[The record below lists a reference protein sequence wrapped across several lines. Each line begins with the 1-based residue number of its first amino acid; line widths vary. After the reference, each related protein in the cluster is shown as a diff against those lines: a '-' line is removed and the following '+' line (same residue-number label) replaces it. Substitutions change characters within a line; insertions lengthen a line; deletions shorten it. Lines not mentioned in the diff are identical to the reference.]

1 MATRI
6 IDKPIGEILI
16 HLGVIK
22 DYHLEKVL
30 ALQQERQNQSLT
42 GELLIESGFAKEE
55 DIVRGLKAQYSF
67 AYLPLTNYS
76 IDIEITKILPHEI
89 AIKHCVIPVHKYGN
103 SLSVAIA
110 NPLNKTAIK
119 EIEEISKC
127 KVKVFIST
135 PSDIKNKIKECY
147 KKEINP
153 EPQRVVIEKVENGN
167 NGGNGKN
174 DDNGKNA
181 ENNLD
186 NLIKDCNTI
195 SSGINYRSEYEDF
208 LNEAK
213 ELLSYGYY
221 YSCVAM
227 CSMLAEHIIRNILRK
242 KILGDKSYVM
252 ISSEETK
259 IIDTFPSN
267 LICKFLFE
275 NELVDKTVV
284 DAFEDLASLRNK
296 YFQIY
301 VKPSEK
307 NARLSTE
314 LLENIIKA
322 TENIVLSK

>member
-1 MATRI
+1 VKVATRI
-6 IDKPIGEILI
+6 VDKPIGAILI
-16 HLGVIK
+16 ELGLIK

-30 ALQQERQNQSLT
+30 TLQQERQNQSLT

-55 DIVRGLKAQYSF
+55 DIVRGLKVQYSF
-67 AYLPLTNYS
+67 AYLPLSNYS
-76 IDIEITKILPHEI
+76 IDIEVTKIIPHEI
-89 AIKHCVIPVHKYGN
+89 AIKHCVIPIYKGGK

-110 NPLNKTAIK
+110 NPLSKAAIK

-127 KVKVFIST
+127 KVNVFIST
-135 PSDIKNKIKECY
+135 PSDIRNKIKECY

-153 EPQRVVIEKVENGN
+153 EPPRIIIEKIE
-167 NGGNGKN
+167 NGGNGGN
-174 DDNGKNA
+174 GDNGDNGKNM

-186 NLIKDCNTI
+186 NLIKNCDTI
-195 SSGINYRSEYEDF
+195 SSMINYRSEYEDF

-227 CSMLAEHIIRNILRK
+227 CCMLAEHIIRNILRK

-259 IIDTFPSN
+259 VIDAFPSN

-275 NELVDKTVV
+275 NELVDETVV
-284 DAFEDLASLRNK
+284 DAFEDLANLRNK

-314 LLENIIKA
+314 LLENIIKK
-322 TENIVLSK
+322 TETGF